1 MDKAAKPEISHEP
14 NPGLENREP
23 GCSSSHMR
31 FTHSLEGRKERRLP
45 IAILVRLVHART
57 APADNEE
64 RTYTENVSAHGACVM
79 SKRPWQAGEEAKVT
93 SLKDGIPL
101 CGKVVHCQRIED
113 DKFYVGLSF
122 QEQQVTWSSF
132 SRYDGA

>member
-1 MDKAAKPEISHEP
+1 MDKAAKPETWKAA
-14 NPGLENREP
+14 NPVSENSAP
-23 GCSSSHMR
+23 ASSSSDTR
-31 FTHSLEGRKERRLP
+31 FTHSLEGRKERRLL
-45 IAILVRLVHART
+45 IAIVVRLAQGRA
-57 APADNEE
+57 APSGIEE

-79 SKRPWQAGEEAKVT
+79 SKHSWQTGEEAKVT

-101 CGKVVHCQRIED
+101 CGKVVHCQRVED
-113 DKFYVGLSF
+113 DKFYVGLTF

>member
-1 MDKAAKPEISHEP
+1 MDKAAKPETCNGANAVSE
-14 NPGLENREP
+14 NSAPGR
-23 GCSSSHMR
+23 SSGNMG
-31 FTHSLEGRKERRLP
+31 FTHSLEGRKERRLL
-45 IAILVRLVHART
+45 IAIVVRLAQARA
-57 APADNEE
+57 APSGIEE

-79 SKRPWQAGEEAKVT
+79 SKRPWQTGEEAKVT

-101 CGKVVHCQRIED
+101 CGKVVHCERIED
-113 DKFYVGLSF
+113 DKFYVGLNF